1 MNFLYKMFSEDLIYA
16 LGWTVLHSFWQ
27 AMVIGLLMAVGMM
40 FLQQKSAKAR
50 YEMAAFSLFLVFVSS
65 LTTFLVYYETAQAAT
80 DFITVDLQGMSTAT
94 AIAGVTG
101 MATSTLEGYLEYF
114 NQHIPMVVA
123 VWFLGVCFFLLRL
136 VGGLTYIQRLKYT
149 KNKPVSEEW
158 NARVTQLCKRLRL
171 RKTVKLVESSLAT
184 VPMVIG
190 YLKPVILMPLGA
202 INNLSESEV
211 DAILAHEL
219 AHVYR
224 NDFLL
229 NIFLSIIEVLFYF
242 NPAVWWIAANIRTER
257 ENCCDDIAIKLCGN
271 SLAYAKALLSLQEL
285 SKTVPGYAMAF
296 AGPKNQLLH
305 RIKRILSQPRTKS
318 NMLEK
323 FTATCLLMVT
333 MVLFSIGAN
342 SYNYNKKI
350 QQQYFANEMTALMEA
365 EQGEEEGY
373 FDFTAKNDTTPKGKK
388 QRYIKKSDDGEVEL
402 EIEDGGFSK
411 LLIDGEEIPA
421 SELGKYNDLIDDLID
436 EMESVPGLNQ
446 STVTNNSLNTQ
457 TSVFD
462 HRHKKTITTE
472 TEDNGQTRIVIQSN
486 GEEPTEIILNDGQ
499 EFIFI
504 DGTRFEAGDTA
515 VIIDE
520 KSKISMIG
528 EEEDF
533 INLHKSLSL
542 QNIAAIDKAI
552 AEANVSID
560 ISIEEVIEEQIAE
573 MEERLQELKIR
584 QEEVHLQSQQ
594 IREENIQE
602 HKRRMNESKES
613 MAKYKEQMATQRN
626 SMELEAVVMR
636 EHSMMELEEA
646 NEHLHQIE
654 IEEMG
659 AIRFND
665 QIKNTLVQE
674 MLNDGLIE
682 SENNYSFEL
691 AKNYFKVNGK
701 KQSAAVAKKYLK
713 LYEKGSGHKMN
724 SNGQIKH
731 KNKNGVSKSSFRSSS
746 YFNLEDF
753 QRYSYFF
760 LVEPETFRMNFN
772 TPKRIDGL
780 RTLPFQIRLIEIKP
794 NFIKYCT

>member
-1 MNFLYKMFSEDLIYA
+1 
-16 LGWTVLHSFWQ
+16 
-27 AMVIGLLMAVGMM
+27 
-40 FLQQKSAKAR
+40 
-50 YEMAAFSLFLVFVSS
+50 
-65 LTTFLVYYETAQAAT
+65 
-80 DFITVDLQGMSTAT
+80 
-94 AIAGVTG
+94 
-101 MATSTLEGYLEYF
+101 
-114 NQHIPMVVA
+114 
-123 VWFLGVCFFLLRL
+123 
-136 VGGLTYIQRLKYT
+136 
-149 KNKPVSEEW
+149 
-158 NARVTQLCKRLRL
+158 
-171 RKTVKLVESSLAT
+171 
-184 VPMVIG
+184 
-190 YLKPVILMPLGA
+190 
-202 INNLSESEV
+202 
-211 DAILAHEL
+211 
-219 AHVYR
+219 
-224 NDFLL
+224 
-229 NIFLSIIEVLFYF
+229 
-242 NPAVWWIAANIRTER
+242 
-257 ENCCDDIAIKLCGN
+257 
-271 SLAYAKALLSLQEL
+271 
-285 SKTVPGYAMAF
+285 
-296 AGPKNQLLH
+296 
-305 RIKRILSQPRTKS
+305 
-318 NMLEK
+318 
-323 FTATCLLMVT
+323 
-333 MVLFSIGAN
+333 
-342 SYNYNKKI
+342 
-350 QQQYFANEMTALMEA
+350 MEA

>member
-542 QNIAAIDKAI
+542 QNIAVIDKAI